1 MSTSY
6 VQIILGG
13 GDSKKMQIALQKYN
27 RFKSKKDDVLIE
39 AFRAWFD
46 AAKFLLEKYKVRKEM
61 AEDPAAHID

>member
-6 VQIILGG
+6 VQIILRG

-27 RFKSKKDDVLIE
+27 RFKGKKDDVLIE

-46 AAKFLLEKYKVRKEM
+46 AQQNSYWKIQGEKR
-61 AEDPAAHID
+61 DG